1 MPTMSA
7 VVTGDVQGVGFRA
20 YVQKQ
25 ARHLGV
31 TGEVWNR
38 MDGSVE
44 LIAHHRDSVQLET
57 LLRSL
62 AGGPGS
68 PESVEH
74 GFVPTIGNYDSFSI
88 APTV

>member
-1 MPTMSA
+1 MSA
-7 VVTGDVQGVGFRA
+7 VVSGDVQGVGFRA
-20 YVQKQ
+20 YVMKT
-25 ARHLGV
+25 ARGLGV

-38 MDGSVE
+38 IDGAVE
-44 LIAHHRDSVQLET
+44 LVAHHRDAVQLEN

-68 PESVEH
+68 PETVEH